1 MHDKASNAIVAVTAY
16 YADALADQ
24 SKKLTAANRAVDQL
38 GRQLMFEAKKAPK
51 VQAVIAAANEVALQL
66 ELIGQV
72 SIVCGK
78 MTEATAPDDETR
90 RILDLEEIRENLK
103 AATSDLS
110 VKIEPAMK
118 KLREALEALPGED
131 EKDVD
136 E

>member
-1 MHDKASNAIVAVTAY
+1 
-16 YADALADQ
+16 
-24 SKKLTAANRAVDQL
+24 
-38 GRQLMFEAKKAPK
+38 MFEAKKAPK